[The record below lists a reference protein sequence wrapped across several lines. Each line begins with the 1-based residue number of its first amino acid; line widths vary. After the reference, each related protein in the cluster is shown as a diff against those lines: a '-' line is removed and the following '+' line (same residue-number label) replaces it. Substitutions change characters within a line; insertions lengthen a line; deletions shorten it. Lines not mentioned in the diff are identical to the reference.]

1 MSSRTIGELMKEADV
16 SKYELAVYK
25 SMAEIW
31 VFFPTVFEKK
41 SAHKF

>member
-1 MSSRTIGELMKEADV
+1 MKEADV

-31 VFFPTVFEKK
+31 VFFQTKHSLSPTVFEKK
-41 SAHKF
+41 SAHKL